1 MDEAESPLLLK
12 IEQAVA
18 VVTLNR
24 PHVLNAIDEE
34 MAQALLKAIECIAED
49 GTARALLLHGEGRA
63 FCAGGDVARFLD
75 GDPTKAVAAILNPF
89 HDGLKALAE
98 LGIPTIA
105 AIQGAVAGGGLSLA
119 LACDFCIASEDA
131 ILSTAYARIGAS
143 PDGSLT
149 YVLPRIVG
157 PRKALELISLAQP
170 IRADAAVRLGLVT
183 RVVAPDALQAEA
195 ATFARKMSEGPTAA
209 YARIRAL
216 IDDSL
221 AQDLPTQLDRERDA
235 LLAGTRTEDFVEG
248 VRAFLSKRPARF
260 EGR

>member
-34 MAQALLKAIECIAED
+34 MAQALLKAIERIAED